1 MIRKNIPQQVDQKRL
16 KQLFE
21 GSLIS
26 LNGGE
31 IPKSQLPIL
40 KPKQDRLLGGPDA
53 SKAALAA
60 AANSLAALWQI
71 SSPKR
76 PHTSE

>member
-1 MIRKNIPQQVDQKRL
+1 MNRKTISQPPDQQRW

-21 GSLIS
+21 GA
-26 LNGGE
+26 LNRLNPSG
-31 IPKSQLPIL
+31 IPVSKQPIL
-40 KPKQDRLLGGPDA
+40 RPRKEGAITLES
-53 SKAALAA
+53 SKAALEA

-76 PHTSE
+76 NTL